1 MENNR
6 DGFFL
11 YKSFY
16 DAIQFVPNE
25 KSKLRLYQALAEYA
39 ILDKEPD
46 ISGWEMALFITW
58 KTNVDKSVARRE
70 AAIFNGEKGGRPKK
84 VESKPNNNPVEPN
97 IKPNTKVN
105 NLNKKLDNKKKPN
118 TNLNNNINSE
128 IENDVEVS
136 CISLEDTTEQFF
148 ISNPISDDPVEGVID
163 MNNIVELDKEFG
175 FNERYKKLIEDNPS
189 TSFEKR
195 IFNLILEYDEIFY
208 SINISKYD
216 FEYCSRKEHYLS
228 IIEKDIDPINIF
240 YELVKVYQRD

>member
-97 IKPNTKVN
+97 IKPNTKLN

-128 IENDVEVS
+128 IENDVEES
-136 CISLEDTTEQFF
+136 YLSLEDATEQFF
-148 ISNPISDDPVEGVID
+148 ISNPISDDPLNGVID
-163 MNNIVELDKEFG
+163 MNDLFELDNDG
-175 FNERYKKLIEDNPS
+175 THL
-189 TSFEKR
+189 
-195 IFNLILEYDEIFY
+195 
-208 SINISKYD
+208 
-216 FEYCSRKEHYLS
+216 
-228 IIEKDIDPINIF
+228 
-240 YELVKVYQRD
+240 